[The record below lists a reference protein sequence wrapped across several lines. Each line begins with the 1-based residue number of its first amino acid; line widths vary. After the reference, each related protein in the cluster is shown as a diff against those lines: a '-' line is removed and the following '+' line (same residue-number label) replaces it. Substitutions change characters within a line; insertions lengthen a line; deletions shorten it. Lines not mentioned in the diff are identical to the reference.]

1 MQLKKL
7 VPIELRILLRKNIR
21 KLGVVFDRFVLKFKL
36 QSISDSN
43 SLIWTLSNNKGEYG
57 GSNSTS
63 LGFDY
68 LAQNVLKTFID
79 EGKILNVL
87 EFGSAGEGFLS
98 TLFFDWHVQ
107 HAGGGKVITVDIS
120 SKPYKQYKK
129 LTRKT
134 QFVVDDA
141 LNFIQSYQGDRF
153 DLIYY
158 DSLSISFETPQ
169 QSMTHHLELY
179 EKSKH
184 LLNREGFLVF
194 DDTPLSLDFAMSNTD
209 KQLLME
215 FEKKYGFLPG
225 KGALVLLKADAINM
239 KKVFH
244 AYALILTQS

>member
-1 MQLKKL
+1 MKRLFLVINNRMYCEYYKLYKIIAEYVKDNIHDKKTQDL
-7 VPIELRILLRKNIR
+7 IKITNIFPVY
-21 KLGVVFDRFVLKFKL
+21 KD
-36 QSISDSN
+36 
-43 SLIWTLSNNKGEYG
+43 
-57 GSNSTS
+57 
-63 LGFDY
+63 
-68 LAQNVLKTFID
+68 
-79 EGKILNVL
+79 L
-87 EFGSAGEGFLS
+87 E
-98 TLFFDWHVQ
+98 
-107 HAGGGKVITVDIS
+107 
-120 SKPYKQYKK
+120 PYKQYKK